1 MIYLLLHL
9 TPFAQNFL
17 VKGMIFAVC
26 FGNVIGFIV
35 FIISCHDITGSR
47 EINTDT
53 AGKSIAYGFITMAAQ
68 EVGIKEALLKK
79 LNANYPGYTDI
90 KYSQSDDKYTFKC
103 KGQWYSCDFDYYNGE
118 KLTVYKVD
126 KTLDKIIES
135 KKGGDS

>member
-35 FIISCHDITGSR
+35 FIISCHDITGSK

-53 AGKSIAYGFITMAAQ
+53 AGKSIAYGFITMAAIMIAVLAFTMAAQ
-68 EVGIKEALLKK
+68 EVGIKEILFKK
-79 LNANYPGYTDI
+79 I
-90 KYSQSDDKYTFKC
+90 RC
-103 KGQWYSCDFDYYNGE
+103 
-118 KLTVYKVD
+118 
-126 KTLDKIIES
+126 
-135 KKGGDS
+135 